1 MKKNNNPLYW
11 LLLFLLYDLGAY
23 AQIDS
28 SLFKPKQ
35 NDTLQKMNM
44 DAVYD
49 RPFLGNNS
57 SKIAIGGYAEVNW
70 QHIGTDGIS
79 EGHQFEMRRMTL
91 FVSSG
96 IGKRI
101 KFLSELELEDGGK
114 NLAIEFAAIDIEL
127 HALLNIRGGI
137 ILNPIGAFNQNHDGP
152 KWEFTDRPIVSTQL
166 LPATWSNAGFGLF
179 GKKYKNKWMLG
190 YELYLSGGFDNSII
204 DNTQNKTSLPVSKDN
219 PNRFEST
226 ASGLPLYSAKVAA
239 KHRNI
244 GEIGLSYMGGTYNTF
259 IEEGQSIAIQ
269 KRAHVFAI
277 DMNTQLKT
285 KTKFI
290 TEMAFVS
297 VQIPNNY
304 LPTFGSKQ
312 WGGFIDIIQPVYSKP
327 LWIWEKSVINLAMR
341 LEFVDWNTNTL
352 TEDKLKIGD
361 ELWSIMPGISLRPFP
376 QTIIR
381 FNYRYQHQYDFLN
394 NPANKTAGFNFGISS
409 YF

>member
-1 MKKNNNPLYW
+1 MIKHIKKIH
-11 LLLFLLYDLGAY
+11 LFLFCLVLHAVAS

-35 NDTLQKMNM
+35 KVSGDKMNM

-49 RPFLGNNS
+49 RPFLGNNA

-70 QHIGTDGIS
+70 QHVGTDGIS

-91 FVSSG
+91 FIASG

-127 HALLNIRGGI
+127 HALLNLRAGI

-166 LPATWSNAGFGLF
+166 LPATWSNSGFGLY
-179 GKKYKNKWMLG
+179 GKYYKNKWMLG
-190 YELYLSGGFDNSII
+190 YEVYASGGLDNSII
-204 DNTQNKTSLPVSKDN
+204 DNTENKTYLPAAKDN
-219 PNRFEST
+219 PHRFEST
-226 ASGLPLYSAKVAA
+226 ASGLPMYSAKLAA

-259 IEEGQSIAIQ
+259 LEDGMHIAKQ
-269 KRAHVFAI
+269 KRAHVCAL
-277 DMNTQLKT
+277 DLNTQLKT
-285 KTKFI
+285 KTKLI
-290 TEMAFVS
+290 AELAWIKI
-297 VQIPNNY
+297 QIPDAY
-304 LPTFGSKQ
+304 LPTYGSQQ
-312 WGGFIDIIQPVYSKP
+312 WGGFLDIIQPIYNKP
-327 LWIWEKSVINLAMR
+327 LWIWEKTVINLALR
-341 LEFVDWNTNTL
+341 LEYVDWNTNTL
-352 TEDKLKIGD
+352 TENNHKIGD
-361 ELWSIMPGISLRPFP
+361 ELWSILPGVSLRPFP
-376 QTIIR
+376 QTVIR
-381 FNYRYQHQYDFLN
+381 LNYRYQHQYDFLN
-394 NPANKTAGFNFGISS
+394 NPASKTAGFNLGISS